1 MDYILL
7 PRGDW
12 SKILPAFEQ
21 QKIPMPEMAVVAA
34 AMNGS
39 EVGGFLCLQPAMH
52 AEPLWIDRPYR
63 GKVDFRRLL
72 KTAVSPMPASCPY
85 YVFAPNRKIERMA
98 EIANLTDMKYSV
110 WRGLA

>member
-7 PRGDW
+7 PRAEW
-12 SKILPAFEQ
+12 SKVLPAFEQ
-21 QKIPMPEMAVVAA
+21 QKVPMPEMGVIAA
-34 AMNGS
+34 AVDRSN
-39 EVGGFLCLQPAMH
+39 VGGFLCLQPAMH
-52 AEPLWIDRPYR
+52 AEPLWIDRAYR

-72 KTAVSPMPASCPY
+72 KTVTQTMPMTVPY
-85 YVFAPNRKIERMA
+85 YVFASSPKIERMA